1 MRRDVEA
8 VLAVL
13 LLWWAGSLSAARA
26 QEADPKNQTKTE
38 MAQPD
43 VIVPPVFSKRSPE
56 TLADLRELE
65 GHLKSVAAKVAP
77 TVVGIQ
83 IGRAQ
88 GSGVLVSKDGYI
100 LTAGHVSGPPGGRA
114 RIILPSGEV
123 VEGTTLGRNRV
134 ADAGL
139 IKLKGD
145 RADWPFTAMAAA
157 DSIERT
163 EWCLTMGHPG
173 GFNKERPAPWRFGRV
188 LSISKN
194 TIQTDCELVGGDSG
208 GPVFDM
214 EGRVIA
220 INSRIGPQTSMNFHV
235 AIGIFHDEW
244 TRLVASED
252 VKGHTGAFLGV
263 SGEKAPAGLKITTV
277 HERSPAARAG
287 IHVGDILVTFQGKK
301 VTEIDGLIDLVGS
314 ESPGRRVRLQVLRDG
329 QPKDFELSLSEVPD
343 EGER

>member
-1 MRRDVEA
+1 MRRDVAA
-8 VLAVL
+8 VLAV
-13 LLWWAGSLSAARA
+13 WCVWSAAALPVAWA
-26 QEADPKNQTKTE
+26 QEATPQNQTKAE
-38 MAQPD
+38 AMPPEL
-43 VIVPPVFSKRSPE
+43 IVPPVFAKRTPE

-65 GHLKSVAAKVAP
+65 AHVKTVAAKVAP

-88 GSGVLVSKDGYI
+88 GSGVLVTKDGYI

-145 RADWPFTAMAAA
+145 RADWPFTPMATG

-173 GFNKERPAPWRFGRV
+173 GFNKERPAPWRLGRV
-188 LSISKN
+188 LSTSKN

-214 EGRVIA
+214 EGHVIA

-235 AIGIFHDEW
+235 AIGIYHDEW

-252 VKGHTGAFLGV
+252 IKGHTGAFLGV
-263 SGEKAPAGLKITTV
+263 SGDKDAAGLKITTV
-277 HERSPAARAG
+277 HERSPADRAG
-287 IHVGDILVTFQGKK
+287 IRVGDILVTFQGKK
-301 VTEIDGLIDLVGS
+301 VTEIEGLIELVGS
-314 ESPGRRVRLQVLRDG
+314 ESPGRRVRIQVLREG
-329 QPKDFELSLSEVPD
+329 QPKDFELSL
-343 EGER
+343 GELPEQE